1 MLCSHLPNT
10 KETKMPGHHIHRT
23 WQHNP
28 TLHAPVRYQRACGYD
43 PFIPDALADLNLK
56 IDAAVAG
63 TISDAEGA
71 IRALNTDAG
80 PALKPL
86 ARLLLRTESIASSKV
101 EGLHVGVRELAKAEA
116 KTATGGMTSP
126 TAREI
131 LGNIDAMILAVDHAA
146 GAVHFGVPEI
156 VAIHERLMAHAPN
169 PKIAGVI
176 RTQQNWIGGND
187 YNPCGADFVPPPP
200 EEVSRL
206 LDDLCEAINNERLPP
221 LVQAAMVHA
230 QFETI
235 HPFVDGNGRT
245 GRALVQVI
253 FKRRKLAP
261 DYLPPISVVLAKARD
276 RYVEGLTAFRAEGV
290 EAWIEQF
297 ADATARA
304 TWLADAYLKALRTLS
319 EGWRTALDAS
329 PAAPRRDAAA
339 WAILDI
345 LPAYPVITAPAAVKE
360 TGRNAMSVYQG
371 IELLVAAGVLT
382 PLSSSRRHMAWE
394 VRGLLDLIDGLEAG
408 EVPITE

>member
-1 MLCSHLPNT
+1 
-10 KETKMPGHHIHRT
+10 
-23 WQHNP
+23 
-28 TLHAPVRYQRACGYD
+28 
-43 PFIPDALADLNLK
+43 
-56 IDAAVAG
+56 
-63 TISDAEGA
+63 
-71 IRALNTDAG
+71 
-80 PALKPL
+80 
-86 ARLLLRTESIASSKV
+86 
-101 EGLHVGVRELAKAEA
+101 
-116 KTATGGMTSP
+116 
-126 TAREI
+126 
-131 LGNIDAMILAVDHAA
+131 
-146 GAVHFGVPEI
+146 
-156 VAIHERLMAHAPN
+156 MAHAPN
-169 PKIAGVI
+169 KKIAGVI

-206 LDDLCEAINNERLPP
+206 LNDLCEAINNERLPP

-235 HPFVDGNGRT
+235 HPFLDGNGRT

-261 DYLPPISVVLAKARD
+261 DYLPPISVVLANARD
-276 RYVEGLTAFRAEGV
+276 RYVAGLTAFRGEGV

-319 EGWRTALDAS
+319 EGWHTALDAS

-345 LPAYPVITAPAAVKE
+345 LPAYPIITAPAAVKE